1 MMPQQFLDDSAR
13 EAPNA
18 MQAKQ
23 AATNSRLVPSKYPRR
38 KERSDG
44 ATLP

>member
-1 MMPQQFLDDSAR
+1 MPQQFLDDSAG

-18 MQAKQ
+18 MQVEQ
-23 AATNSRLVPSKYPRR
+23 AATNSCVVPSQHLGR